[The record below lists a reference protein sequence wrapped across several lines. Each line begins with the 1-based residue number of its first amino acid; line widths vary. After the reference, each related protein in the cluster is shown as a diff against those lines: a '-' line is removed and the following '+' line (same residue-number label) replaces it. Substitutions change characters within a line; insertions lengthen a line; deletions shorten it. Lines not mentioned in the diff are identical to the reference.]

1 LGFAEVLP
9 GSAVFGGVLLV
20 ALLYFAAVDFLYM
33 GRLAAYLTI
42 VQQPDV
48 PMPLPP
54 IAPSPPDRSQYSAL
68 IQPGAGVDP
77 EEMILSDV
85 PSATS

>member
-1 LGFAEVLP
+1 
-9 GSAVFGGVLLV
+9 
-20 ALLYFAAVDFLYM
+20 LYFAAVDFLYM

-54 IAPSPPDRSQYSAL
+54 TPPSPPDRSQYSVL

-77 EEMILSDV
+77 DELILSDL
-85 PSATS
+85 PTATS

>member
-1 LGFAEVLP
+1 
-9 GSAVFGGVLLV
+9 
-20 ALLYFAAVDFLYM
+20 
-33 GRLAAYLTI
+33 
-42 VQQPDV
+42 
-48 PMPLPP
+48 MPLPP

-85 PSATS
+85 SSATS